1 MLARLSGDI
10 DLPVRLEAGDFEG
23 LDSKMRA
30 VLAYAEKLTLSLSRM
45 EEADLAPLTDAR
57 LADEEILDVVMITS
71 YFNHMNRLVSA
82 LGVKLHPEQ
91 AEKLAEL
98 KAARGGLTAD
108 AAPPRAKIS
117 IRAPKRIF
125 TQFPSVSRQFQWRTA
140 PAVVSHPTRGSSR
153 SSLEAHQ
160 AEAPQYPVFGE
171 YELDPEAKIA
181 DMLLNG
187 LAGGHP
193 GDGMEGGPACDIERN
208 GARP

>member
-1 MLARLSGDI
+1 VLARLSGDI

-45 EEADLAPLTDAR
+45 EEADLAPLRDAG

-98 KAARGGLTAD
+98 KAARGG
-108 AAPPRAKIS
+108 
-117 IRAPKRIF
+117 
-125 TQFPSVSRQFQWRTA
+125 
-140 PAVVSHPTRGSSR
+140 
-153 SSLEAHQ
+153 
-160 AEAPQYPVFGE
+160 
-171 YELDPEAKIA
+171 
-181 DMLLNG
+181 
-187 LAGGHP
+187 
-193 GDGMEGGPACDIERN
+193 
-208 GARP
+208 